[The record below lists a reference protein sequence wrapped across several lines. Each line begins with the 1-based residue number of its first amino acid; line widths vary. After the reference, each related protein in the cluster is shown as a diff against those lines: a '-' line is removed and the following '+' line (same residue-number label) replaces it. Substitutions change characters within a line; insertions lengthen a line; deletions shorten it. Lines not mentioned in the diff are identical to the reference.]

1 MEKLLTKQYL
11 SKKKQKNKKNSIY
24 KWRVCGVVGGVGA
37 TSGNIQWNLR
47 LASVFFWYFPY
58 KVSQFNNRWI
68 YGGRPR
74 VK

>member
-24 KWRVCGVVGGVGA
+24 KWKVCGVVGGVGA

-47 LASVFFWYFPY
+47 LASVFFLVFSLQGITVQQSLDIWR
-58 KVSQFNNRWI
+58 SS
-68 YGGRPR
+68 
-74 VK
+74 